1 MQNSIVENIR
11 SIRATIPTGVEL
23 LCVSKFHP
31 ATDIMQAYQA
41 GERLFGESRVQ
52 ELVQKHAQLPH
63 DIQWHFIGHLQ
74 TNKIRPIVPFV
85 SLIHGID
92 SFHLLESIDKEAAK
106 VNRKIRVLIEVHVAQ
121 ETTKFGFSPNE
132 LIHFFATEKWQ
143 DLPNIEICGLMGMAS
158 FTDNLTQI
166 QSEFHQIKTLFD
178 EIRSKYFVSNDNF
191 NILSMGMS
199 DDYKI
204 AITEGSNLVR
214 IGTNIFGKRN

>member
-52 ELVQKHAQLPH
+52 ELVQKHTQLPH

-143 DLPNIEICGLMGMAS
+143 DLPHIEICGLMGMAS

-166 QSEFHQIKTLFD
+166 QSEFHQIKTLFN